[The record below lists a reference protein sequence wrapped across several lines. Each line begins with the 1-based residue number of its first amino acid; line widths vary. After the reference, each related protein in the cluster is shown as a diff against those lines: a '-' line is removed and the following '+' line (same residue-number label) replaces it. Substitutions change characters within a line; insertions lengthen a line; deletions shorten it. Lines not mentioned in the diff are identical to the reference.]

1 MEAERHMRQNMC
13 LLFVYTETRGA
24 NVAGTHV
31 DLQLCKYHVLPR
43 ADLPHA
49 KCCHSIRLTG
59 ATATDIPC

>member
-31 DLQLCKYHVLPR
+31 DLQLCKYHVLP
-43 ADLPHA
+43 HEQI
-49 KCCHSIRLTG
+49 CHTQNVVIAS
-59 ATATDIPC
+59 D